1 MFRYFMRRLMGA
13 ALTLLVI
20 VTVSFFMIRAAP
32 GGPFDQERAF
42 PPDVLAAL
50 EAKFDLNL
58 PIWQQY
64 AKYLKR
70 LVVDHDLGPS
80 TKFAERSVNELIG
93 DALPVSF
100 LLGLGAFL
108 VAVFLGIL
116 SGLVAALNH
125 NKFLDYGPMSVAMVG
140 VSVPDFVLAN
150 VLILLVI
157 AINPDWPVATLSEWR
172 GYVLPCLTLGLVY
185 AASISR
191 LTRGGL
197 LEILHQD
204 FIRTAKAKGLPSRVI
219 IWRHSL
225 KGGLLPV
232 ISYLGPATA
241 GMLTG
246 SIVIEKI
253 FALPGLGKLLID
265 SATNRDYTLSL
276 GCVIVFA
283 VLIIVLNLIV
293 DLVYGFLDPRVSLN
307 S

>member
-1 MFRYFMRRLMGA
+1 MRRLMGA

-108 VAVFLGIL
+108 VAVFLGTL

-125 NKFLDYGPMSVAMVG
+125 NKFLDYVPMSVAMVG

>member
-13 ALTLLVI
+13 ALTLLI
-20 VTVSFFMIRAAP
+20 IITVSFFMIRVAP

-42 PPDVLAAL
+42 PPDVLQAL
-50 EAKFDLNL
+50 EAKYDLNL

-70 LVVDHDLGPS
+70 LAIDHDLGPS
-80 TKFAERSVNELIG
+80 TKFAERSVNELIA

-100 LLGLGAFL
+100 ILGLGALL
-108 VAVFLGIL
+108 VAVLVGVL
-116 SGLVAALNH
+116 SGLLAALNH
-125 NKFLDYGPMSVAMVG
+125 NKFLDYFPMGLAMVG

-150 VLILLVI
+150 LLILLVI
-157 AINPDWPVATLSEWR
+157 AINPDWPVATVSELR
-172 GYVLPCLTLGLVY
+172 GYVLPCITLGLVY

-232 ISYLGPATA
+232 VSYLGPATA

-283 VLIIVLNLIV
+283 VLIIFLNLIV
-293 DLVYGFLDPRVSLN
+293 DLVYGFLDPRVSF
-307 S
+307 SS

>member
-1 MFRYFMRRLMGA
+1 M
-13 ALTLLVI
+13 
-20 VTVSFFMIRAAP
+20 
-32 GGPFDQERAF
+32 
-42 PPDVLAAL
+42 
-50 EAKFDLNL
+50 
-58 PIWQQY
+58 
-64 AKYLKR
+64 
-70 LVVDHDLGPS
+70 
-80 TKFAERSVNELIG
+80 
-93 DALPVSF
+93 
-100 LLGLGAFL
+100 
-108 VAVFLGIL
+108 
-116 SGLVAALNH
+116 
-125 NKFLDYGPMSVAMVG
+125 
-140 VSVPDFVLAN
+140 
-150 VLILLVI
+150 I

-232 ISYLGPATA
+232 VSYLGPATA

-246 SIVIEKI
+246 SIVIEKV

-283 VLIIVLNLIV
+283 VLIIFLNLIV
-293 DLVYGFLDPRVSLN
+293 DLVYGFLDPRVSFN

>member
-1 MFRYFMRRLMGA
+1 MRRLMGA

-116 SGLVAALNH
+116 SGLIAALNH
-125 NKFLDYGPMSVAMVG
+125 NKFLDYVPMSVAMVG

>member
-1 MFRYFMRRLMGA
+1 MSKYLVRRLFGA
-13 ALTLLVI
+13 ALTLIIIL
-20 VTVSFFMIRAAP
+20 TVSFFMIRAAP

-42 PPDVLAAL
+42 PPDVLAEL
-50 EAKFDLNL
+50 EKKFNLDL
-58 PIWQQY
+58 PVWQQY
-64 AKYLKR
+64 LVYMKR
-70 LVVDHDLGPS
+70 LVVQQDLGPS

-93 DALPVSF
+93 DALPTSF
-100 LLGLGAFL
+100 KLGLGALL
-108 VAVFLGIL
+108 VAVLVGVL
-116 SGLVAALNH
+116 AGLIAALHH
-125 NKFLDYGPMSVAMVG
+125 NRFLDYFPMGIAMVG

-150 VLILLVI
+150 ILILIFSLGLNWLPAAGI
-157 AINPDWPVATLSEWR
+157 SEWQ
-172 GYVLPCLTLGLVY
+172 GYILPCTTLGLVY
-185 AASISR
+185 AASIAR

-204 FIRTAKAKGLPSRVI
+204 FIRTARAKGLPNRVI

-232 ISYLGPATA
+232 VSYLGPATA

-265 SATNRDYTLSL
+265 SSTNRDYTLAL

-283 VLIIVLNLIV
+283 VLIISLNFLV
-293 DLVYGFLDPRVSLN
+293 DIAYGLLDPRVSLN

>member
-108 VAVFLGIL
+108 VAVFLGTL

-125 NKFLDYGPMSVAMVG
+125 NKFLDYVPMSVAMVG